1 MGLFT
6 LLVLAVLLAAGVVV
20 YLEATGRFLGTH
32 PPVEPIRVEA
42 DPSGLPEIEA
52 FLQEEF
58 IRKPRAQLKTGM
70 SRLDLTRDK
79 RALFDALGEGRDFGD
94 ATFHRADVTDSL
106 SGEWTTVPNS
116 DPARRLLYLHGG
128 AFSVGSAKSH
138 RPVTAAL
145 ARAMNASVF
154 APDYRLMPEHPRIA
168 SAEDARAAY
177 RWMLGLGP
185 AGASDA
191 REVYVAGD
199 SAGGSLTLHILQW
212 ARDGGLRQADAA
224 AVFSPSTDYTLTSRT
239 VHSNFP
245 TDTMLQPAFKPFK
258 DLPRPVLAAG
268 LWKLNRLRPSHPV
281 ASPLFGDL
289 RNLPPTLIQ
298 VSTTEI
304 LLDDARRYAAKAVA
318 QGSEVELE
326 EWTADSPGAPLPH
339 VWHIF
344 DRELPAAREAVKRAG
359 EWMLKHAP

>member
-1 MGLFT
+1 MGLFSILT
-6 LLVLAVLLAAGVVV
+6 LTVILAALLVV
-20 YLEATGRFLGTH
+20 YLEATGRFLGNH
-32 PPVEPIRVEA
+32 GSVEPTRVQA
-42 DPSGLPEIEA
+42 DPTGLPEIEA

-58 IRKPRAQLKTGM
+58 IRKPRAQLKSGA
-70 SRLDLTRDK
+70 SRLDLTRSK
-79 RALFDALGEGRDFGD
+79 RAMFDALGEGRDFGD
-94 ATFHRADVTDSL
+94 ATFHRADVTDTL
-106 SGEWTTVPNS
+106 SSEWTTVPES

-138 RPVTAAL
+138 RPITAAL
-145 ARAMNASVF
+145 AQAMNASVF

-177 RWMLGLGP
+177 RWMLSNGP
-185 AGASDA
+185 TGASDA
-191 REVYVAGD
+191 REVYVGGD

-212 ARDGGLRQADAA
+212 ARDEGLRQANAA
-224 AVFSPSTDYTLTSRT
+224 TVFSPSTDYTLTSRT
-239 VHSNFP
+239 VQSNFP

-268 LWKLNRLRPSHPV
+268 LWKLNGMRPSHPV

-289 RNLPPTLIQ
+289 KDLPPTLIQ
-298 VSTTEI
+298 VSETEI

-326 EWTADSPGAPLPH
+326 EWCASSPGAPLPH

-344 DRELPAAREAVKRAG
+344 DQELPAAREAVKRAG
-359 EWMLKHAP
+359 EWMLTHTD